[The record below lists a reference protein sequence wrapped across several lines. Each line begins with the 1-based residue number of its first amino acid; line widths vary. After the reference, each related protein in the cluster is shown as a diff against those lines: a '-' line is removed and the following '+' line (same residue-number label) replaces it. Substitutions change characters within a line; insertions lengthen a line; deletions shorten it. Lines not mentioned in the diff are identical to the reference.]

1 VEFFRR
7 HRRVFL
13 LWILPPILAGGMGA
27 TGGVF
32 AAYVQDLPTLDALE
46 QYSPSLVTTLYSDED
61 EPFAAFFEQRRILVP
76 LGKIP
81 PYLVEAVLATEDSRF
96 YSHHGIDPRGIARAF
111 LTNLRTLRLAEGGST
126 ITQQLAKVLFLTPE
140 KSVSRKI
147 KEILLAFQIEREY
160 PKDKILEMYFNQIYF
175 GHGAYGVEAAAHTY
189 FGKSVDEL
197 NLAEAAM
204 LAGLPRAPNAY
215 SPIVDKERARRR
227 RAVVLQRMVEEGFV
241 TPEQADAAAAI
252 PFDERA
258 FAAVRTRAPYFVEY
272 VRQYLEERYGSYAL
286 YHGGLRVHTT
296 LNLRLQE
303 AAEQALTQGLRE
315 IDQQKGLR
323 LAGAGPLARVTPRRP
338 GEPLRP
344 GLVVEGVVQRVTAR
358 SIHVEVDG
366 YAAEIPFK
374 AMRVAEGPRLADA
387 FHPDDR
393 ILVQLEAVDHERRS
407 LKLALA
413 QEPEMEGAL
422 LALDPRSGQI
432 KAMVGGYDFTRS
444 KFNRAVQARR
454 QPGSAFKP
462 FVYAAAFDLGLTPST
477 IFEDSPVSFP
487 ATIDG
492 EQKEWSPENYDQT
505 FRGPVTLRQG
515 LEHSINVVAV
525 KLLETIGV
533 GAATQM
539 AHRLGIR
546 SPLRAELGL
555 ALGTSEVTLLE
566 MVSAYGTVAAGGVRT
581 PPYAIRR
588 ILDARGRV
596 LEEHFPEGQAVLRPA
611 TAAVLTHVL
620 EGVVERGT
628 GRRARVIERPLA
640 AKTGTTQDA
649 ADAWFL
655 GFTPS
660 LAAGVWIGY
669 DTVRSLGSH
678 ETAATL
684 AAPVWI
690 QFMRAA
696 FRESPPEV
704 FPVPEPLVPVT
715 VNYYTGLPTYP
726 QDPDALTEY
735 FVRGT
740 EPRRAALAGPAV
752 PLPSPPQPPSTAPA
766 LPPLPPAAA
775 PLPPAPPAGAGP
787 AAAPYPPLPPPPP
800 ETR

>member
-1 VEFFRR
+1 MEFLRR
-7 HRRVFL
+7 HRRIL
-13 LWILPPILAGGMGA
+13 LWILPPLVAMGMGA
-27 TGGVF
+27 AGGVF

-61 EPFAAFFEQRRILVP
+61 EPFAAFFEQRRILVS
-76 LGKIP
+76 LNKIP
-81 PYLVEAVLATEDSRF
+81 PYLIEALLATEDTRF
-96 YSHHGIDPRGIARAF
+96 YSHRGIDPRGIARAL
-111 LTNLRTLRLAEGGST
+111 LTNLRTLRRAEGGST

-140 KSVSRKI
+140 KSLARKM

-175 GHGAYGVEAAAHTY
+175 GHGAYGVEAAAQTY

-204 LAGLPRAPNAY
+204 LAGLPRAPNTY

-227 RAVVLQRMVEEGFV
+227 RGVVLQRMVEEGFI
-241 TPEQADAAAAI
+241 TTEQAEAAAAI

-258 FAAVRTRAPYFVEY
+258 FAAVRSQAPYFVEY

-286 YHGGLRVHTT
+286 YHGGLKVYTT
-296 LNLRLQE
+296 LNVRLQQ
-303 AAEQALTQGLRE
+303 AAEQSLTQGLRE

-323 LAGAGPLARVTPRRP
+323 LVGGGPTARVTPRRP
-338 GEPLRP
+338 GAPLRP
-344 GLVVEGVVQRVTAR
+344 GLVVEGVIQRVTAR
-358 SIHVEVDG
+358 GIHVTVDG
-366 YAAEIPFK
+366 YSGEIPFK
-374 AMRVAEGPRLADA
+374 AMRVAEGPKLADA

-393 ILVQLEAVDHERRS
+393 VLVRLEAVDHNRKT
-407 LKLALA
+407 LTLVLA

-422 LALDPRSGQI
+422 LALDPRTGQI
-432 KAMVGGYDFTRS
+432 KAMVGGYDFQRS
-444 KFNRAVQARR
+444 KFNRAIQARR

-477 IFEDSPVSFP
+477 IFEDSPISFP

-546 SPLRAELGL
+546 SPIRAELGL

-566 MVSAYGTVAAGGVRT
+566 MVSAYGTLAAGGVRA

-588 ILDARGRV
+588 ILDSRGRV
-596 LEEHFPEGQAVLRPA
+596 LEERFPEGQQVLRPA
-611 TAAVLTHVL
+611 TAATLTHVL
-620 EGVVERGT
+620 EGVVQRGT
-628 GRRARVIERPLA
+628 GRSARALERPLA

-655 GFTPS
+655 GYSPS
-660 LAAGVWIGY
+660 LVAGVWIGY
-669 DTVRSLGSH
+669 DTVRSLGPH
-678 ETAATL
+678 ETSATL
-684 AAPVWI
+684 AAPIWI

-696 FRESPPEV
+696 LEGSPPEA
-704 FPVPEPLVPVT
+704 FPVPDPLVPVT

-726 QDPDALTEY
+726 QDPDAVTEY
-735 FVRGT
+735 FLRGT
-740 EPRRAALAGPAV
+740 EPRRATMGGAAV
-752 PLPSPPQPPSTAPA
+752 PLP
-766 LPPLPPAAA
+766 PPAVA
-775 PLPPAPPAGAGP
+775 PLPPAPPATAAPAGP
-787 AAAPYPPLPPPPP
+787 PSPSLPPAPA
-800 ETR
+800 ETN

>member
-1 VEFFRR
+1 VEFLRR
-7 HRRVFL
+7 HRRIL
-13 LWILPPILAGGMGA
+13 LWILPPLVAMGMGA
-27 TGGVF
+27 AGGVF

-61 EPFAAFFEQRRILVP
+61 EPFAAFFEQRRILVS
-76 LGKIP
+76 LNKIP
-81 PYLVEAVLATEDSRF
+81 PYLIEALLATEDTRF
-96 YSHHGIDPRGIARAF
+96 YSHRGIDPRGIARAL
-111 LTNLRTLRLAEGGST
+111 LTNLRTLRRAEGGST

-140 KSVSRKI
+140 KSLARKM

-175 GHGAYGVEAAAHTY
+175 GHGAYGVEAAAQTY

-204 LAGLPRAPNAY
+204 LAGLPRAPNTY

-227 RAVVLQRMVEEGFV
+227 RGVVLQRMVEEGFI
-241 TPEQADAAAAI
+241 TTEQAEAAAAI

-258 FAAVRTRAPYFVEY
+258 FAAVRSQAPYFVEY

-286 YHGGLRVHTT
+286 YHGGLKVYTT
-296 LNLRLQE
+296 LNVRLQQ
-303 AAEQALTQGLRE
+303 AAEQSLTQGLRE

-323 LAGAGPLARVTPRRP
+323 LVGGGPTARVTPRRP
-338 GEPLRP
+338 GAPLRP
-344 GLVVEGVVQRVTAR
+344 GLVVEGVIQRVTAR
-358 SIHVEVDG
+358 GIHVTVDG
-366 YAAEIPFK
+366 YSGEIPFK
-374 AMRVAEGPRLADA
+374 AMRVAEGPKLADA

-393 ILVQLEAVDHERRS
+393 VLVRLEALDHNRKT
-407 LKLALA
+407 LTLVLA

-422 LALDPRSGQI
+422 LALDPRTGQI
-432 KAMVGGYDFTRS
+432 KAMVGGYDFQRS
-444 KFNRAVQARR
+444 KFNRAIQARR

-477 IFEDSPVSFP
+477 IFEDSPISFP

-546 SPLRAELGL
+546 SPIRAELGL

-566 MVSAYGTVAAGGVRT
+566 MVSAYGTLAAGGVRA

-588 ILDARGRV
+588 ILDSRGRV
-596 LEEHFPEGQAVLRPA
+596 LEERFPEGQQVLRPA
-611 TAAVLTHVL
+611 TAATLTHVL
-620 EGVVERGT
+620 EGVVQRGT
-628 GRRARVIERPLA
+628 GRSARALERPLA

-655 GFTPS
+655 GYSPS
-660 LAAGVWIGY
+660 LVAGVWIGY
-669 DTVRSLGSH
+669 DTVRSLGPH
-678 ETAATL
+678 ETSATL
-684 AAPVWI
+684 AAPIWI

-696 FRESPPEV
+696 LEGSPPEA
-704 FPVPEPLVPVT
+704 FPVPDPLVPVT

-726 QDPDALTEY
+726 QDPDAVTEY
-735 FVRGT
+735 FLRGT
-740 EPRRAALAGPAV
+740 EPRRATMGGAAA
-752 PLPSPPQPPSTAPA
+752 
-766 LPPLPPAAA
+766 PLPPPAVA
-775 PLPPAPPAGAGP
+775 PLPPAPPATAAPAGP
-787 AAAPYPPLPPPPP
+787 PSPSLPPAPA
-800 ETR
+800 ETN